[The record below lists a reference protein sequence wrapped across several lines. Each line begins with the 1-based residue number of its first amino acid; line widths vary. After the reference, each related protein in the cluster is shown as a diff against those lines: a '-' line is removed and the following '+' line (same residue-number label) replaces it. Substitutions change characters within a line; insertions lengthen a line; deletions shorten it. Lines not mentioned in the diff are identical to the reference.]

1 METSAITV
9 NYSSQLT
16 PDIIN
21 YLNNSLSK
29 FCVAILR
36 ELYNTPQMQQKTLAA
51 NIHTSVTSLCNIL
64 GRLEEIRPQL
74 LVSERV
80 GRAKYYS
87 LTEIANLYVAQIV
100 LPQTAHPHK
109 IHKFSTLS
117 QENTMFSEATNAF
130 YRFREAAGKDWDL
143 ILDNIL
149 FYLSQDHKQELLSF
163 ETDELFNLSLDF
175 LNYIKK
181 LKVLNETTTLHE
193 IYDILGQSLLI
204 KRLEKYLS
212 KELQDFYALKPLFE
226 IEQQNYVKAIQIIDQ
241 IFIELDPNTPVSRN
255 TATAY
260 SDILSPEQYM
270 QIFHQICMMR
280 KDFSENMSQNNKNTI
295 LQHWFTIYPVQSY
308 CLPYIAEKCIPSSQ

>member
-1 METSAITV
+1 METSASSV

-16 PDIIN
+16 PEIIN

-51 NIHTSVTSLCNIL
+51 SIHTSVTSLCNIL
-64 GRLEEIRPQL
+64 SRLEEIQPQL
-74 LVSERV
+74 LISERV

-87 LTEIANLYVAQIV
+87 LTEIANLYVAQII

-117 QENTMFSEATNAF
+117 QESTMISEAINAF

-143 ILDNIL
+143 VLDNTL
-149 FYLSQDHKQELLSF
+149 FYLFQDSKQESPPF
-163 ETDELFNLSLDF
+163 KTDELFNLCSSF
-175 LNYIKK
+175 LNNMKQ
-181 LKVLNETTTLHE
+181 LKVLNETATLHE

-204 KRLEKYLS
+204 KRLEMYLS
-212 KELQDFYALKPLFE
+212 KELRDFYALKPLFE
-226 IEQQNYVKAIQIIDQ
+226 LERQNHVKALQIIDQ

-255 TATAY
+255 TVTAY
-260 SDILSPEQYM
+260 SEVLSPEQYM

-280 KDFSENMSQNNKNTI
+280 KDFSENMSQNEKYAI
-295 LQHWFTIYPVQSY
+295 LQHWFKKYLVQSY
-308 CLPYIAEKCIPSSQ
+308 CLSYIAEKCMSSRQ